1 MKTQEIYG
9 MEAVV
14 TSRGAADT
22 AITLAKTNPKA
33 TWEAILRL
41 SESKSVSERPR
52 GPRSIRIRRR
62 P

>member
-9 MEAVV
+9 MAAVV
-14 TSRGAADT
+14 TSRAAADT
-22 AITLAKTNPKA
+22 AITLAKANPKA

-41 SESKSVSERPR
+41 SKSKSISGRAREPKF
-52 GPRSIRIRRR
+52 SRIRRR